1 MDEQSN
7 EKVNQWLQDHFW
19 SRPRWQQTYAAAAVV
34 LVASILLS
42 DLTVKVV
49 LQGASAILLGVAEAL
64 WLAPHLKRWSSS
76 QIGRWVFLVGNIL
89 MGLLA
94 TATAR
99 SVVAAAIGLPPQDF
113 DLTVAL
119 YAVLYYPVCVIWLMP
134 IALFFGILLTLFLW
148 VIKLIKEDKPHAGQM
163 WPFVHFVGLFALLGI
178 ASVSSAYFGK
188 VQSSLYP
195 LVRWTAYFADFH
207 PAPNYPAIGARERIR
222 LHENGVVSKAE
233 VVDGQVVITTGKR
246 DF

>member
-7 EKVNQWLQDHFW
+7 EKVNQWLQDHLW
-19 SRPRWQQTYAAAAVV
+19 ARPHWQQTYIAAFVV
-34 LVASILLS
+34 LIASMVFT

-49 LQGASAILLGVAEAL
+49 LQGASAILLGIAEAL
-64 WLAPHLKRWSSS
+64 WLAPHLKRWLSS

-134 IALFFGILLTLFLW
+134 IALFFAILLTFFLW

-163 WPFVHFVGLFALLGI
+163 WPFVHVVGLFALLGI
-178 ASVSSAYFGK
+178 ASVSSAYLGK
-188 VQSSLYP
+188 AQSSLYP
-195 LVRWTAYFADFH
+195 LIRWTAYFADFH
-207 PAPNYPAIGARERIR
+207 PAPKYPAIGASERIR